1 MRSQYAS
8 LYKIKITFS
17 GEGDYLWV
25 ILDVLIGLA
34 SDLASLD
41 MRQLDALRI

>member
-1 MRSQYAS
+1 MSACDKTAV
-8 LYKIKITFS
+8 LFM
-17 GEGDYLWV
+17 GEGDYLWM

-34 SDLASLD
+34 GDLASLD

>member
-1 MRSQYAS
+1 MRQDCG
-8 LYKIKITFS
+8 TVH
-17 GEGDYLWV
+17 GEGDYLWM

-34 SDLASLD
+34 GDLASLD

>member
-17 GEGDYLWV
+17 GEGDYLRV
-25 ILDVLIGLA
+25 IFNVLIGCA
-34 SDLASLD
+34 GDIAGLD
-41 MRQLDALRI
+41 VAQL